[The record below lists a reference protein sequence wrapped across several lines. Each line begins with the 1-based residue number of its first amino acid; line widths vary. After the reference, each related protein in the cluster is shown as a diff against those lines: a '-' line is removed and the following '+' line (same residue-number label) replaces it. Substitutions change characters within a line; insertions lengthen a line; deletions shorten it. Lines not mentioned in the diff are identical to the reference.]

1 MNDWMEGFVSRCVSE
16 IPDPGYRRRL
26 SRELTDHLL
35 SLAEELESSGLPA
48 REAGSRA
55 LSAMGD
61 PRELAGLYGAQWR
74 GIHSPRYWLPKL
86 WRSCALAGSAYL
98 FTCFLLSLL
107 GLTYD
112 ARPGLPMYA
121 NPGLTALAGGALWAV
136 PSTLVVIY
144 LSRQVQGHPW
154 HRSMT
159 LFALLLVWLGEKVAV
174 LCLSSLIYGM
184 PVWDPVPLL
193 ARISGGADPT
203 APWFTVPYFLITLAL
218 CPVISRLVPSCSGR
232 RRRIE

>member
-1 MNDWMEGFVSRCVSE
+1 MNDWMEEFVSRCVSE

-86 WRSCALAGSAYL
+86 WRSCVLAGSAYL

-107 GLTYD
+107 GITYD

-203 APWFTVPYFLITLAL
+203 APWFTPAYLLLTLVGCLPLAL
-218 CPVISRLVPSCSGR
+218 LPSRPTAHHP
-232 RRRIE
+232 